1 MLVAT
6 VGPRGRCRSLHA
18 LFATLGAHDDIKKI
32 RVEVVL
38 GYGDGSRARCVIEH
52 ARTRAIVV
60 VDYVNHR
67 SGCVNRELLY
77 VLRVGFIPRHV
88 VNLDGIELVITIFVK
103 RSRPGKLTW
112 LSFNGKQVGYGN
124 RSHNR
129 RGTIEPRRKRI
140 GDHRAVG
147 IKS

>member
-1 MLVAT
+1 ML
-6 VGPRGRCRSLHA
+6 GHS
-18 LFATLGAHDDIKKI
+18 DS
-32 RVEVVL
+32 
-38 GYGDGSRARCVIEH
+38 SRTRCVIEH

-88 VNLDGIELVITIFVK
+88 VNLDGIKLIIAIFTKRGRPRELI
-103 RSRPGKLTW
+103 G

-140 GDHRAVG
+140 GNHRAVG